1 MREHFENILAGK
13 KLLIFGG
20 AGSLGTALVEYYR
33 QICHKIVVVS
43 RDEAKHWTLK
53 NKLGTHFVYRGRIKS
68 KTTIGTYEGEI
79 HSSLK
84 TVVCDVRDINR
95 VKQVLRTENPDYVII
110 AQALKQI
117 DTCENNPGE
126 SIDTNITGVRN
137 VLEALEEVKASTEC
151 NIQRVCFVSTDK
163 ACNPVNVYG
172 MCKSISERMVEQVS
186 NESKIDYVTTR
197 YGNVLSTTG
206 SIIPLFLKQATDP
219 NTKAFTVTNPEMT
232 RFMMLLEDS
241 VELIDDA
248 LNSGSPGIW
257 IPKLDSFCV
266 KDLAMYFSEK
276 YNKPFTIIGTRPGE
290 KLHELLFSDEEA
302 KKLTNEGNRTFRI
315 LTEQNVE
322 QIKKFSTHD
331 IRVAQSQEFSSK
343 DTVISQEELK
353 HRLDSF
359 LEKGFYVKNLRPA
372 QV

>member
-43 RDEAKHWTLK
+43 RDEAKHWALK
-53 NKLGTHFVYRGRIKS
+53 NKFGTTFSYRGRISS
-68 KTTIGTYEGEI
+68 KTHHGTYTGEI
-79 HSSLK
+79 HSNLK
-84 TVVCDVRDINR
+84 TVVCDVRDANR
-95 VKQVLRTENPDYVII
+95 VKQVLRTENPDFVII

-137 VLEALEEVKASTEC
+137 ILDALEEVKENPGC
-151 NIQRVCFVSTDK
+151 NITRVCFVSTDK

-172 MCKSISERMVEQVS
+172 MCKSISERMVEPVS
-186 NESKIDYVTTR
+186 NSSKIHYVTTR

-206 SIIPLFLKQATDP
+206 SIIPLFLRQATDP
-219 NTKAFTVTNPEMT
+219 NIKAFTVTNPDMT
-232 RFMMLLEDS
+232 RFMMLLEES

-257 IPKLDSFCV
+257 IPKLDSFRV

-276 YNKPFTIIGTRPGE
+276 FGKPFAIIGTRPDR
-290 KLHELLFSDEEA
+290 KS
-302 KKLTNEGNRTFRI
+302 
-315 LTEQNVE
+315 V
-322 QIKKFSTHD
+322 
-331 IRVAQSQEFSSK
+331 V
-343 DTVISQEELK
+343 
-353 HRLDSF
+353 
-359 LEKGFYVKNLRPA
+359 
-372 QV
+372 